1 MKTRL
6 IYTALM
12 AAAAIVMPSCDESG
26 SPFGTQ
32 TSTES
37 ANQENPQSNT
47 PVADEPT
54 REDIIN
60 AITPHLT
67 AYPWLAPDEITLEP
81 TTGEDGTARLNAHIK
96 LSVRENVYRQENPP
110 AAFNNERKAINQS
123 TNAAMQ
129 PDSVYLLQIGA
140 PTDAITEE
148 NRSARSL
155 PENLQQMVNEM
166 RQLAEETVYVP
177 VAEVGTQYEVLASMK
192 ADKTETGWQL
202 SDVTLQTAN
211 LPEADNTCAE
221 SALPEGAQ
229 RLSDEFV
236 ANRINE
242 LKAKIEAFNS
252 AAAPYIN
259 GREEEARAKW
269 TEYRARVEEEARRTA
284 EAATAAAAE
293 REQWINHCVTT
304 LASGAVFR
312 GEWVRDSKFG
322 KISLEISLAEKFES
336 SVQFYGIIY
345 DTNLPEAKLDITGR
359 CEFTKNEDGTSRL
372 HVTIHE
378 GFYDPDQPT
387 AEVYDSEDGVLQL
400 TVDDRGNL
408 RGIMTCGAWRETPD
422 KAINV
427 SFSPAQQQPQSAE

>member
-6 IYTALM
+6 IYTALL
-12 AAAAIVMPSCDESG
+12 AAAAIVMPSCDENG

-32 TSTES
+32 TNTES
-37 ANQENPQSNT
+37 ASQKDTQST
-47 PVADEPT
+47 PPVSEEPT

-96 LSVRENVYRQENPP
+96 LSVRENVYRQESPP
-110 AAFNNERKAINQS
+110 EAFNNERKAINQS

-148 NRSARSL
+148 NRTARPL

-166 RQLAEETVYVP
+166 RQLAEETVYAP

-192 ADKTETGWQL
+192 ADRTETGWQL

-211 LPEADNTCAE
+211 LPEADNTIAE

-229 RLSDEFV
+229 RLTEEFV

-242 LKAKIEAFNS
+242 LKAKVEAFNN
-252 AAAPYIN
+252 AAAPYISS
-259 GREEEARAKW
+259 REEEARAKW

-284 EAATAAAAE
+284 EASTAAAAE

-304 LASGAVFR
+304 LASGAIFR
-312 GEWVRDSKFG
+312 GEWVRESQFG

-345 DTNLPEAKLDITGR
+345 DTNLPEAKLDVTGR

-372 HVTIHE
+372 LVTIHD

-400 TVDDRGNL
+400 TIDAEGNL
-408 RGIMTCGAWRETPD
+408 SGIMTCGAWRETPD
-422 KAINV
+422 KAITI
-427 SFSPAQQQPQSAE
+427 SFSPHREQAQPAE